1 MRFFVLAITS
11 HGRGLL
17 YTTIIRQRATVV
29 RQIETGET
37 TMVTR
42 TKTTSSFLIGKDS
55 RGRWV
60 AQKQHG
66 LTGGL
71 FVTYAAA
78 LKFAL
83 FENGNRPE
91 AVVTVPGT
99 FELDLGGHAL
109 AA

>member
-1 MRFFVLAITS
+1 
-11 HGRGLL
+11 
-17 YTTIIRQRATVV
+17 
-29 RQIETGET
+29 
-37 TMVTR
+37 MVTK
-42 TKTTSSFLIGKDS
+42 TKTTSNFLIGKDS

-83 FENGNRPE
+83 FENGNRRE
-91 AVVTVPGT
+91 AVMTVPGT
-99 FELDLGGHAL
+99 FELDIGGHAL

>member
-1 MRFFVLAITS
+1 MFGDKGKTGAVA
-11 HGRGLL
+11 
-17 YTTIIRQRATVV
+17 RQS
-29 RQIETGET
+29 EPGET
-37 TMVTR
+37 PMVTR
-42 TKTTSSFLIGKDS
+42 TKSTSNFMIGKDS

-83 FENGNRPE
+83 FENGNRRE
-91 AVVTVPGT
+91 AVMTVPGT
-99 FELDLGGHAL
+99 FELDIGSHAL